1 MVNHILEVKNKFIK
15 FKKNLIYI
23 YIMYLTHNI
32 FYMFIF
38 TFIVNMFI
46 LPLLISNSYKD
57 ITINMNKIYL
67 SIIFGLLLVIS
78 QGYSFDILHKT
89 STKKDYIIYIFLLVL
104 YIYLYR
110 NQMFV
115 NDKNLLKDIK
125 EKNSSI
131 IQISKSTKTKNP
143 RIKSFY
149 DYINNTLEK
158 QNGFINKI
166 V

>member
-1 MVNHILEVKNKFIK
+1 
-15 FKKNLIYI
+15 
-23 YIMYLTHNI
+23 MYLTHNI

-78 QGYSFDILHKT
+78 QVYSFDILHKT
-89 STKKDYIIYIFLLVL
+89 SSKKDYIIYILLLVL

-110 NQMFV
+110 NQMFI
-115 NDKNLLKDIK
+115 NDKNILKDIK

>member
-1 MVNHILEVKNKFIK
+1 
-15 FKKNLIYI
+15 
-23 YIMYLTHNI
+23 MYLTHNI

-78 QGYSFDILHKT
+78 QVYSFDILHKT
-89 STKKDYIIYIFLLVL
+89 SSKKDYIIYIFLLVL

-131 IQISKSTKTKNP
+131 IQISKSAKTKNP

-166 V
+166 I